1 MDDTPADKPPSKGE
15 QTRAAIVEAAY
26 SLFLKHGFH
35 GATMRQIADGAG
47 LALGGIYNYF
57 DSKEAI
63 FAAVL
68 DTYHPYRQV
77 LPQLEQADGDTVEAF
92 IRDAARR
99 ARPALA
105 GAETR
110 LLPLMFIEIVEFQGR
125 HLSQLAEMISPALFK
140 FAQSFAGRRGKL
152 RPVPLPVMLR
162 MFIGL
167 FAGYLLT
174 ELVLKNTPALAQGQE
189 DAFEGM
195 VDIYLHGIVEP
206 EA

>member
-1 MDDTPADKPPSKGE
+1 MS
-15 QTRAAIVEAAY
+15 
-26 SLFLKHGFH
+26 
-35 GATMRQIADGAG
+35 
-47 LALGGIYNYF
+47 
-57 DSKEAI
+57 
-63 FAAVL
+63 
-68 DTYHPYRQV
+68 HPYRQV

-92 IRDAARR
+92 VRDAARR

-125 HLSQLAEMISPALFK
+125 HLSQLAEIMLPALFK

-162 MFIGL
+162 TFIGL
-167 FAGYLLT
+167 FVGYLLT
-174 ELVLKNTPALAQGQE
+174 GLVLKNTPAPAQSQE

-195 VDIYLHGIVEP
+195 VDIYLHGIIEP